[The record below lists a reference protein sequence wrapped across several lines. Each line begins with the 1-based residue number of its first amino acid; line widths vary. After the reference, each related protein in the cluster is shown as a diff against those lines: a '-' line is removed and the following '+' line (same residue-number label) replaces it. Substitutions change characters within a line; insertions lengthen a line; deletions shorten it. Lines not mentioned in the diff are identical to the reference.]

1 MERMEYLENLKQT
14 IESLNKFHQTE
25 VLRILSKHLC
35 KLNENKSGVYV
46 NLTYLD
52 DETIQELE
60 KYLEYTKMQEDT
72 LTTAEY
78 QKEEFKSTFFIN
90 KEDKENPSILYT
102 EANR

>member
-1 MERMEYLENLKQT
+1 MEKMEHLENLKRSV
-14 IESLNKFHQTE
+14 EALNKFHQVE

-78 QKEEFKSTFFIN
+78 QKEEFKSTFFID

>member
-1 MERMEYLENLKQT
+1 MEKMEYLEKLKRSV
-14 IESLNKFHQTE
+14 EALNKFHQVE

-60 KYLEYTKMQEDT
+60 KYLEYTKIQEET

-90 KEDKENPSILYT
+90 KEDKEKPSILYT